1 VQDVIL
7 DIERW
12 FAQKEAIALA
22 TVIETWG
29 SSPRTVGAKMAVT
42 ADGDMTGSVSGGCV
56 EGAVAAAGLE
66 VLSTGVPKLLEFG
79 VADETAWEVG
89 LACGG
94 RIEVFVREIDF
105 DLFYTV
111 KTEIENERT
120 VSLVTV
126 LQGEELLL
134 GKEWVILED
143 GKTAGVVD
151 EGLDEVITTAARQL
165 MKSRKS
171 QRVVLPYPANS
182 EVVLDIF
189 VDVMLPSP
197 TLVIIGGVHIAIPL
211 VNIAKTLGYKTI
223 VIDPRKNFG
232 TSSRFTSVD
241 SLVQT
246 WPDEALNSID
256 LDDSTAVV
264 VLSHDPKIDDPGLKA
279 ALPSKAFYVG
289 ALGSRKTQEKRRERL
304 LNAGL
309 TSEQIDR
316 LHAPIGLALGGRSPE
331 EIALSVMAEIVRARY
346 A

>member
-1 VQDVIL
+1 
-7 DIERW
+7 
-12 FAQKEAIALA
+12 
-22 TVIETWG
+22 
-29 SSPRTVGAKMAVT
+29 
-42 ADGDMTGSVSGGCV
+42 
-56 EGAVAAAGLE
+56 
-66 VLSTGVPKLLEFG
+66 
-79 VADETAWEVG
+79 
-89 LACGG
+89 
-94 RIEVFVREIDF
+94 
-105 DLFYTV
+105 
-111 KTEIENERT
+111 
-120 VSLVTV
+120 
-126 LQGEELLL
+126 
-134 GKEWVILED
+134 
-143 GKTAGVVD
+143 
-151 EGLDEVITTAARQL
+151 
-165 MKSRKS
+165 
-171 QRVVLPYPANS
+171 
-182 EVVLDIF
+182 
-189 VDVMLPSP
+189 
-197 TLVIIGGVHIAIPL
+197 

-246 WPDEALNSID
+246 WPDEALNSIG

-309 TSEQIDR
+309 TSDQIDR